1 MANAA
6 IAMLEGWTI
15 TSVETIE
22 NYSRTDDTCLNILDE
37 IKNITLS
44 NSEDSA
50 DVTGKND
57 TVLFTIKKN
66 KAVEGSGSSGYISGS
81 LLSLQTG
88 SDPVSGKIKFRK
100 REVIS
105 FEKSATEVTT
115 AETAVGIA
123 GSELLN
129 VLITVDGTTTKYE
142 QASSEDTTH
151 VAYASGTKKITLP
164 TDVATD
170 AGTIEVVYEYEKD
183 GASVGNS
190 AVHMVSP
197 LIPLLIALV
206 RTPVMKLTS
215 SRLKFIVVTGMLTL
229 ILIWVAM
236 VLSIPSSSRAL
247 LTSVEW
253 AIPSSGTSR
262 FTRPL
267 DKGLNKYGNN
277 QALFGLRER
286 I

>member
-190 AVHMVSP
+190 ADTYGKTTHTFINCIGKNTCDETYFIQIEIYRCDWNANFDFDMGGDGVEHPFQFKS
-197 LIPLLIALV
+197 LV
-206 RTPVMKLTS
+206 DKCGVGNS
-215 SRLKFIVVTGMLTL
+215 KFWDFKVYKT
-229 ILIWVAM
+229 A
-236 VLSIPSSSRAL
+236 
-247 LTSVEW
+247 
-253 AIPSSGTSR
+253 
-262 FTRPL
+262 
-267 DKGLNKYGNN
+267 
-277 QALFGLRER
+277 
-286 I
+286 

>member
-6 IAMLEGWTI
+6 IAMLEGWTV

-190 AVHMVSP
+190 ADTYGKPTHTFINCLGKNTCDETYFIQIEIYRCDWNANFDFDMGGDGVEHPFQFKS
-197 LIPLLIALV
+197 LV
-206 RTPVMKLTS
+206 DKCGVGNS
-215 SRLKFIVVTGMLTL
+215 KFWDFKVYKT
-229 ILIWVAM
+229 A
-236 VLSIPSSSRAL
+236 
-247 LTSVEW
+247 
-253 AIPSSGTSR
+253 
-262 FTRPL
+262 
-267 DKGLNKYGNN
+267 
-277 QALFGLRER
+277 
-286 I
+286 

>member
-22 NYSRTDDTCLNILDE
+22 NYSRADDTCLNILDE

-105 FEKSATEVTT
+105 FEDNATEVVT
-115 AETAVGIA
+115 AETAVGTA

-129 VLITVDGTTTKYE
+129 VLITIDGTTTKYE
-142 QASSEDTTH
+142 QASSEDASH
-151 VAYASGTKKITLP
+151 VAYTSGTKKITLP
-164 TDVATD
+164 TGITN

-190 AVHMVSP
+190 ADTYGKTTHTFINCLGKNTCDETYFIQIEIYRCDWNANFDFDMGGDGVEHPFQFKS
-197 LIPLLIALV
+197 LV
-206 RTPVMKLTS
+206 DKCGVGNS
-215 SRLKFIVVTGMLTL
+215 KFWDFKVYKT
-229 ILIWVAM
+229 A
-236 VLSIPSSSRAL
+236 
-247 LTSVEW
+247 
-253 AIPSSGTSR
+253 
-262 FTRPL
+262 
-267 DKGLNKYGNN
+267 
-277 QALFGLRER
+277 
-286 I
+286 

>member
-115 AETAVGIA
+115 TETAVGTA

-190 AVHMVSP
+190 ADTYGKTTHTFINCLGKNTCDETYFIQIEIYRCDWNANFDFDMGGDGVEHPFQFKS
-197 LIPLLIALV
+197 LV
-206 RTPVMKLTS
+206 DKCGVGNS
-215 SRLKFIVVTGMLTL
+215 KFWDFKVYKT
-229 ILIWVAM
+229 A
-236 VLSIPSSSRAL
+236 
-247 LTSVEW
+247 
-253 AIPSSGTSR
+253 
-262 FTRPL
+262 
-267 DKGLNKYGNN
+267 
-277 QALFGLRER
+277 
-286 I
+286 